1 MNITVTQGNIAESAA
16 DTLVVNLFEGVTT
29 PGGATAAL
37 DRALNGAV
45 SELIAGGDLRGK
57 KGEVAVLY
65 PRGALPAR
73 RVLVA
78 GLGSRD
84 RFDLDAVR
92 QTAAAAMRRARDLGA
107 RSVATIVHGGGV
119 GGLEMAAAAQATVE
133 GSLLSLY
140 RFGAFKNDQNG
151 REPPEALTLVE
162 FAGEKVAEIRAA
174 VQVAEAV
181 VAGVALARDL
191 VNMPPNVGTPSKM
204 AEVARDMAGGHG
216 MAVTI
221 GDREWAA
228 RHNMGA
234 FLGVARGAGE
244 PPAFIILEHNGE
256 RADLATIVLVG
267 KGVTFDTGGISIK
280 PTQDMERMKS
290 DMAGAATV
298 LGMMKTA
305 ALLDLPLRLIGLCPC
320 TENMPDAH
328 AYRPADVLKASNG
341 KTIEIISTDAEGRLL
356 LADALVYAGRYAPDA
371 VIDLATLTGAC
382 VIALG
387 KGMAAGLFSNDDEL
401 CRRLTEAGTASHER
415 VWRLPLW
422 EEYQEA
428 IKSETADI
436 KNSGGRWSGVSSS
449 AIFLKQFTDYP
460 WAHLDIAG
468 MALADKDSG
477 YTPAGA
483 TGFGVRLLA
492 EFLRG
497 WPIG

>member
-1 MNITVTQGNIAESAA
+1 
-16 DTLVVNLFEGVTT
+16 
-29 PGGATAAL
+29 
-37 DRALNGAV
+37 
-45 SELIAGGDLRGK
+45 
-57 KGEVAVLY
+57 
-65 PRGALPAR
+65 
-73 RVLVA
+73 
-78 GLGSRD
+78 
-84 RFDLDAVR
+84 
-92 QTAAAAMRRARDLGA
+92 
-107 RSVATIVHGGGV
+107 
-119 GGLEMAAAAQATVE
+119 
-133 GSLLSLY
+133 
-140 RFGAFKNDQNG
+140 
-151 REPPEALTLVE
+151 
-162 FAGEKVAEIRAA
+162 VAEIRAA

-216 MAVTI
+216 MAVTV
-221 GDREWAA
+221 GDRKWAA

-256 RADLATIVLVG
+256 RDDLATVVLVG

>member
-1 MNITVTQGNIAESAA
+1 MKVVVTHGNIGASDA
-16 DTLVVNLFEGVTT
+16 DTLIVNLFEGVTT
-29 PGGATAAL
+29 PGGATGAL
-37 DRALNGAV
+37 DRALDGAI

-65 PRGALPAR
+65 PRGSLPAR

-78 GLGSRD
+78 GLGPRNG
-84 RFDLDAVR
+84 FDLDGVR
-92 QTAAAAMRRARDLGA
+92 QAAATAMRRARDLGA
-107 RSVATIVHGGGV
+107 RTVATIVHGGGV
-119 GGLEMAAAAQATVE
+119 GGLEIAAAAQATVE
-133 GSLLSLY
+133 GSLLALY
-140 RFGAFKNDQNG
+140 RFEDFKSEQNG
-151 REPPEALTLVE
+151 QKPADTLTLVE
-162 FAGEKVAEIRAA
+162 FDGGKVDEIRKA

-181 VAGVALARDL
+181 VAGVALARNL
-191 VNMPPNVGTPSKM
+191 VNMPPNVATPSKM
-204 AEVARDMAGGHG
+204 AQVARDIASKHG
-216 MAVTI
+216 MAVTV
-221 GDREWAA
+221 GDRKWAA

-256 RADLATIVLVG
+256 RADLDTVVLVG

-280 PTQDMERMKS
+280 PTQDLERMKS
-290 DMAGAATV
+290 DMAGAAAV
-298 LGMMKTA
+298 LGAMKTA
-305 ALLDLPLRLIGLCPC
+305 ALLELPLRLIGLCPC

-328 AYRPADVLKASNG
+328 AYRPADVLRAANG

-356 LADALVYAGRYAPDA
+356 LADALVYAGRYRPDA
-371 VIDLATLTGAC
+371 VVDLATLTGAC
-382 VIALG
+382 VVALG
-387 KGMAAGLFSNDDEL
+387 KSMAAGLFSNDDEL

-422 EEYQEA
+422 DEYQEA

-449 AIFLKQFTDYP
+449 AIFLKQFTDYR

-477 YTPAGA
+477 YTPAGG
-483 TGFGVRLLA
+483 TGFGVRLLV

-497 WPIG
+497 WPMR